1 MSECWFLFCLPV
13 TWVLFSLCICL
24 QSHMSQKKK
33 RLAAAR
39 WQKPSV
45 CLQMSPD
52 YSKDRHLSAAA
63 AAAGCFNGS
72 WESGHSRREGETS
85 LALLVLFWF
94 QSTNRKWICIIP
106 LPYSKDIGWYWI
118 QWTWD
123 PWHCRAWGMRGL
135 CISKR
140 CEQTLQHFGVVN
152 ESVIQMRLK
161 MRCSNMWRLLIIFRC
176 FHFFQMELQS
186 GHQAFD
192 V

>member
-1 MSECWFLFCLPV
+1 
-13 TWVLFSLCICL
+13 
-24 QSHMSQKKK
+24 
-33 RLAAAR
+33 
-39 WQKPSV
+39 
-45 CLQMSPD
+45 MSPD

-106 LPYSKDIGWYWI
+106 PPYSKDIGWYWI

-176 FHFFQMELQS
+176 FHFFKWSCNPGTKHLMFNHHVHHVLHYLMTRGWE
-186 GHQAFD
+186 
-192 V
+192 